1 MPVAIVGDI
10 KSGMFDENFDVIV
23 IGAGHAGCEA
33 ACASARLG
41 VDTALVTIN
50 LDLIGQMSCN
60 PAIGGIAKGHVVR
73 EIDALGGIMG
83 RVIDRTGIQFR
94 LLNRSRGPAVQS
106 PRAQADRSLYRTE
119 MRRVLEEVPN
129 LKLRQGTVVNLIV
142 ENERVTGVELQD
154 ERRLGAKAVVIA
166 TGTFL
171 NGMIHTGRQTY
182 SAGRAGEPASI
193 ELAEGLKRHNF
204 PVGRLKTG
212 TPPRLDGR
220 TIDWDAFEAQP
231 PDEKPVPFSFA
242 TERIEQPQI
251 QCFIGYTSQNVHDTI
266 RKNLNRSP
274 LYSGKIKGVGP
285 RYCPSI
291 EDKVVKFGDKDRHQ
305 LFLEPEGHETHEVYL
320 NGFSTSLPSDLQVEL
335 LRMIDGFENVQ
346 IIRPG
351 YAIEYDFVD
360 PRELNPTM
368 ASTRLSGLY
377 LAGQINGTTGYEEAA
392 CQGFLAGV
400 NAALEIQKR
409 KPFILSRDE
418 AYIGV
423 LADDLIQH
431 GVDEP
436 YRLFTSRA
444 EARLKLRHDNADE
457 RLMGMGRELGLI
469 GDYDWERFCSKR
481 DRIAEL
487 RNALDQTR
495 FKRSSIE
502 YATVASILG
511 SDLGDGFSLSQLAMR
526 QGVRSELVHKMLPEG
541 VKGRISLSELET
553 ALADSLY
560 SGYITKQEQAAERI
574 NHHDSLKIPE
584 SFRFGAIG
592 GLSNEMVERLE
603 RARPLT
609 FAQVRKVP
617 GLTPAAVSSVLVHLS
632 AKRAPENSS
641 N

>member
-1 MPVAIVGDI
+1 M
-10 KSGMFDENFDVIV
+10 MFDETFDVIV

-33 ACASARLG
+33 ASASARLG
-41 VDTALVTIN
+41 ARTAIVTIN

-60 PAIGGIAKGHVVR
+60 PAVGGIAKGHVVR

-119 MRRVLEEVPN
+119 MRRVLEATPD
-129 LKLRQGTVVNLIV
+129 LYLRQGFVIDLIV
-142 ENERVTGVELQD
+142 DHNKVIGVEMQD
-154 ERRLGAKAVVIA
+154 TRRFGAKSVVIA

-171 NGMIHTGRQTY
+171 NGTIHTGPKTY

-193 ELAEGLKRHNF
+193 ELAESLKRLGF

-231 PDEKPVPFSFA
+231 PDEKPVAFSFA
-242 TERIEQPQI
+242 TEKIEQPQI
-251 QCFIGYTSQNVHDTI
+251 QCHIGYTSERLHQTI
-266 RKNLNRSP
+266 RDNLHQSP

-291 EDKVVKFGDKDRHQ
+291 EDKVVKFAEKDRHQ
-305 LFLEPEGHETHEVYL
+305 LFLEPEGHKTNEVYL
-320 NGFSTSLPSDLQVEL
+320 NGFSTSLPSDLQLDL
-335 LRMIDGFENVQ
+335 LRMVDGFENVQ

-360 PRELNPTM
+360 PRELRPTM
-368 ASTRLSGLY
+368 ASTRMEGLF

-392 CQGFLAGV
+392 CQGLLAGI
-400 NAALEIQKR
+400 NAAYAVDGR
-409 KPFILSRDE
+409 KEFILQRDE

-423 LADDLIQH
+423 LADDLIRH

-444 EARLKLRHDNADE
+444 EARLTLRHDNADQ
-457 RLMGMGRELGLI
+457 RLSPKGRDAGLV
-469 GDYDWERFCSKR
+469 GDRDWERFNLKR
-481 DRIAEL
+481 DRIANL
-487 RNALDQTR
+487 RNALDFTR
-495 FKRSSIE
+495 IKRSSVE
-502 YATVASILG
+502 YASVSQILG
-511 SDLGDGFSLSQLAMR
+511 VDLGDSITLSQLAMR
-526 QGVRSELVHKMLPEG
+526 QGVKPELIHRLLPAELQTDI
-541 VKGRISLSELET
+541 RMADLET

-560 SGYITKQEQAAERI
+560 SGYIEKQKVATERV
-574 NHHDSLKIPE
+574 NHHDTLKVPVDFQF
-584 SFRFGAIG
+584 STIG

-603 RARPLT
+603 RARPSN
-609 FAQVRKVP
+609 FGQVRNIS

-632 AKRAPENSS
+632 ANSS
-641 N
+641 AKAA

>member
-1 MPVAIVGDI
+1 MY
-10 KSGMFDENFDVIV
+10 DEKFDVIV

-33 ACASARLG
+33 ASASARLG
-41 VDTALVTIN
+41 AQTALVTIN

-119 MRRVLEEVPN
+119 MRRVLEATPN
-129 LKLRQGTVVNLIV
+129 LCLRQGVVIDLIV
-142 ENERVTGVELQD
+142 ENNRVIGVELQD
-154 ERRLGAKAVVIA
+154 SRRFRSASVVVA

-171 NGMIHTGRQTY
+171 NGTIHTGKQTY

-193 ELAEGLKRHNF
+193 ELADSLRHLGF

-220 TIDWDAFEAQP
+220 TIDWDAFEPQP
-231 PDEKPVPFSFA
+231 PDERPVPFSFA
-242 TERIEQPQI
+242 TENIEQPQI
-251 QCFIGYTSQNVHDTI
+251 QCFIGYTSDKLHKSI
-266 RKNLNRSP
+266 RDNLHKSP

-291 EDKVVKFGDKDRHQ
+291 EDKVVKFADKDRHQ
-305 LFLEPEGHETHEVYL
+305 LFLEPEGHNTHEVYL
-320 NGFSTSLPSDLQVEL
+320 NGFSTSLPSSLQLEL
-335 LRMIDGFENVQ
+335 LRMIGGFEQVQ

-360 PRELNPTM
+360 PRELRPTM
-368 ASTRLSGLY
+368 ATSRMGGLY
-377 LAGQINGTTGYEEAA
+377 FAGQINGTTGYEEAA
-392 CQGFLAGV
+392 CQGLLAGI
-400 NAALEIQKR
+400 NAALEVQKR
-409 KPFILSRDE
+409 KPLTLARDE

-444 EARLKLRHDNADE
+444 EARLLLRHDNADQ
-457 RLMGMGRELGLI
+457 RLSPKGREIGLV
-469 GDYDWERFCSKR
+469 GEMDWERFNSKR
-481 DRIAEL
+481 DRIAQL
-487 RNALDQTR
+487 RNTLNDTR
-495 FKRSSIE
+495 FKRSSAE
-502 YATVASILG
+502 YAGVSQILG
-511 SDLGDGFSLSQLAMR
+511 CDLGDSVTLSQLAMR
-526 QGVRSELVHKMLPEG
+526 KGVTSELVHRLLPVPTREN
-541 VKGRISLSELET
+541 VSLTELET

-560 SGYITKQEQAAERI
+560 SGYIDKQRAAMERT
-574 NHHDSLKIPE
+574 NHHDGLKVPE
-584 SFRFGAIG
+584 SFEFRMIG
-592 GLSNEMVERLE
+592 SLSNEMIERLE
-603 RARPLT
+603 RAQPQT
-609 FAQVRKVP
+609 FAQVRKIP
-617 GLTPAAVSSVLVHLS
+617 GLTPAALSSVLVHLT
-632 AKRAPENSS
+632 AKRAEGLN
-641 N
+641 